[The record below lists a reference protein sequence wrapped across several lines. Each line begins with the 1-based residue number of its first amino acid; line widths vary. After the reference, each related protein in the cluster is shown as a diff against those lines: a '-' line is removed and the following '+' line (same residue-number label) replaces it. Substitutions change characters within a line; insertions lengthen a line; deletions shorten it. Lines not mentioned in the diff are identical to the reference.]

1 MFLIGYDSIWIEKQL
16 LMKFVVFWMID
27 IKKVWIRHKKYI
39 YYIIIRIV
47 MFAKDY
53 TKMMNTDK

>member
-1 MFLIGYDSIWIEKQL
+1 LRPMFLIGYDSIWIEKQL

-39 YYIIIRIV
+39 LYNNKNCDV
-47 MFAKDY
+47 C
-53 TKMMNTDK
+53 